1 MGRYTL
7 RRLLQLIPVF
17 LGTTFIIYV
26 LVWGLS
32 SDPFAGKC
40 GQRPCPQSYI
50 TLMTQRYNLDDPL
63 IVQYLKYLGQLL
75 SGDFGRTYAGNEVS
89 QLIADAA
96 PISIRLAITAV
107 FFEAVIG
114 ILAGVV
120 SALRGRGF
128 LDTLVLVST
137 LVLIALPIFV
147 TGLVVRQVL
156 GSDLGWIRTSVP
168 TDATFLELAVPGLV
182 LASVSTAFVARLTRT
197 TMRENVRA
205 DFVRTAVAK
214 GLTRR
219 RVVWVH
225 TLRNSL
231 IPVVTFLGTD
241 LGSLLGG
248 AVVTEGVFNI
258 RGLGGLVFQGI
269 QRQDSTIVVGVV
281 VLLVIF
287 YLLANL
293 LVDLLY
299 AVLDPRIRYD

>member
-1 MGRYTL
+1 VGRYTL

-17 LGTTFIIYV
+17 LGTTLIIYL

-40 GQRPCPQSYI
+40 GQRACPPSYVQV
-50 TLMTQRYNLDDPL
+50 MTQRYDLDQPL
-63 IVQYLKYLGQLL
+63 LVRYVKYLGKLL
-75 SGDFGRTYAGNEVS
+75 SGDFGQTYAGNEVS
-89 QLIADAA
+89 TLIANAA
-96 PISIRLAITAV
+96 PISIRLAIVAV
-107 FFEAVIG
+107 LVEAVIG
-114 ILAGVV
+114 VLAGVV

-128 LDTLVLVST
+128 ADTLVLVST
-137 LVLIALPIFV
+137 LFLISLPIFV
-147 TGLVVRQVL
+147 IGLVVRQVF
-156 GSDLGWIRTSVP
+156 GSELGWIRTSVP
-168 TDATFLELAVPGLV
+168 SDPTFAQLLVPGLV
-182 LASVSTAFVARLTRT
+182 LASVSMAFVARLTRT
-197 TMRENVRA
+197 SMIENFRA

-219 RVVWVH
+219 RVIFVH

-241 LGSLLGG
+241 LGTLMGG

-258 RGLGGLVFQGI
+258 RGLGGLVFTGI

-281 VLLVIF
+281 ALLVIF
-287 YLLANL
+287 YLIVNLA
-293 LVDLLY
+293 VDLLY

>member
-7 RRLLQLIPVF
+7 RRLLQLVPVF
-17 LGTTFIIYV
+17 LGTTLIIYV

-40 GQRPCPQSYI
+40 GQRTCPASYI
-50 TLMTQRYNLDDPL
+50 AVMTDRYNLDDPL
-63 IVQYLKYLGQLL
+63 LLQYVKYLGKLL
-75 SGDFGRTYAGNEVS
+75 TGDFGQTYAGNEVS
-89 QLIADAA
+89 GLIAGAA
-96 PISIRLAITAV
+96 PISIRLALVAV
-107 FFEAVIG
+107 AVEAVIG

-128 LDTLVLVST
+128 LDSLVLVST

-147 TGLVVRQVL
+147 TGLVVRQVF
-156 GSDLGWIRTSVP
+156 GAELGWIRTSVP
-168 TDATFLELAVPGLV
+168 SDPTAFELLVPGLV
-182 LASVSTAFVARLTRT
+182 LASTSMAFVARLTRT
-197 TMRENVRA
+197 TMRENARA

-219 RVVWVH
+219 RVVFVH

-241 LGSLLGG
+241 LGTLMGG

-258 RGLGGLVFQGI
+258 RGLGGLVFGGI